1 MKAVTRK
8 FRLVA
13 RLGAMAAAALLA
25 QQATAAGTDP
35 GVSVT
40 NTATVNYSVSGT
52 AQAPIDSNTAEFLVD
67 RRVDMSVDQVGAALT
82 QVTPGLPGVFVEFI
96 VTNLSNGVIDFNLD
110 FAQLSSADGDVR
122 GPGTTDSDDDMSNVT
137 ISVSAASDGVGT
149 PGAGPDPVL
158 GGPTVVNDLA
168 EDDSIR
174 VRLYADSPAALAN
187 LDIANLRLDA
197 TAADPASGTDL
208 VASVTW
214 TAGTVDN
221 VFADT
226 DNDGV
231 ESAADGFQAVSATLT
246 VTKTQA
252 VISDP
257 LSSGFAIP
265 GARIEY
271 TITLDNSAGTVPAT
285 DIVIGDDVDTDVTF
299 VADAYNGGA
308 ANVAFSGGTFCLADA
323 GDANADGCAF
333 DGTALTIQGPGG
345 SPISVANG
353 TSLTVSFVVE
363 IPST

>member
-1 MKAVTRK
+1 MKSVTRK
-8 FRLVA
+8 FGLIA
-13 RLGAMAAAALLA
+13 RLGTLAALALA
-25 QQATAAGTDP
+25 AHQATAAGTDP

-52 AQAPIDSNTAEFLVD
+52 PQAAINSNTAEFLVD
-67 RRVDMSVDQVGAALT
+67 RRVDVSVDQVGSALT
-82 QVTPGLPGVFVEFI
+82 QVTPGQTGVFVEFI
-96 VTNLSNGVIDFNLD
+96 VTNLSNGLLDFNLA
-110 FAQLSSADGDVR
+110 FAQLTSADGDVR
-122 GPGTTDSDDDMSNVT
+122 GAGTTDTDDDMTNVT
-137 ISVSAASDGVGT
+137 IAVSSASDGVGT

-158 GGPTVVNDLA
+158 GGPTLINDLA

-174 VRLYADSPAALAN
+174 VRLYAETPAALAN

-197 TAADPASGTDL
+197 TAADPATGTNL

-214 TAGTVDN
+214 TPGSIDN

-226 DNDGV
+226 DNDGI
-231 ESAADGFQAVSATLT
+231 ESQADGFQAVSASLA
-246 VTKTQA
+246 VNKAQA

-265 GARIEY
+265 GARVEY

-285 DIVIGDDVDTDVTF
+285 DIVITDDVDTDVTF

-308 ANVAFSGGTFCLADA
+308 ANIEFGGGAFCLAEA
-323 GDANADGCAF
+323 GDANGDGCTF
-333 DGTALTIQGPGG
+333 DGTTLTIEEMSGA
-345 SPISVANG
+345 PISVANG
-353 TSLTVSFVVE
+353 ASLTVSFVVE